1 MTLPPRLPRRMAGLL
16 GARLP
21 ELRLEDLTDPR
32 DTRGCRWKLTPLVTA
47 LIVGLATGCKSL
59 ADVESLT
66 CDLSRAARRLLGLP
80 RRVPDTTLR
89 DLVTSLDPHAVRGRL
104 HVMIRAAHRRK
115 ALVPDGLPFGLLAMD
130 GKCTALDGC
139 DDFYAQRQTSNDAVV
154 GVLRTVTCALVSS
167 RGTPVIDAVPL
178 PASTNEVGH
187 FEHALRAVCSAYS
200 GLDLFRLVTYDA
212 GACSEHNARVVRE
225 LGLHYLFGLKGTQ
238 PTLLREAEALLGT
251 LRPEQTMA
259 STEDVLG
266 GGRRCI
272 RRLYAT
278 EELAGTHGWEHL
290 RMVLRVES
298 ETLDRNGQRIAHE
311 DRFFASSLPA
321 SRLSAEQW
329 LRVVRLHWGIENDVH
344 HTLDTA
350 FAEDDHPWLDTHPR
364 GALVIALLRRIAYNL
379 VALFRSVTQ
388 RSAERRATAWKTL
401 LRALERTLLTLE
413 VQQLEGL
420 RARRLHC

>member
-1 MTLPPRLPRRMAGLL
+1 M
-16 GARLP
+16 
-21 ELRLEDLTDPR
+21 
-32 DTRGCRWKLTPLVTA
+32 TA
-47 LIVGLATGCKSL
+47 LIVGLAAGCRSL

-66 CDLSRAARRLLGLP
+66 SDLSGAARRLLGLN

-89 DLVTSLDPHAVRGRL
+89 DLVTSLDPHEVRGRL
-104 HVMIRAAHRRK
+104 HVMVRAAHRRK
-115 ALVPDGLPFGLLAMD
+115 ALAPDRLPIGVLAMD

-139 DDFYAQRQTSNDAVV
+139 DDFYAQRQTSNGAVV

-167 RGTPVIDAVPL
+167 RGTPVVDAIPL
-178 PASTNEVGH
+178 PASTNETGH
-187 FEHALRAVCSAYS
+187 FEHGLRAVCSAYH

-238 PTLLREAEALLGT
+238 PTLLGEAEALLGT
-251 LRPEQTMA
+251 LRPEQAMA

-278 EELAGTHGWEHL
+278 EELAGAHDWEHL

-298 ETLDRNGQRIAHE
+298 ETLDRSGQRIAHE
-311 DRFFASSLPA
+311 DRYFVSSLPA
-321 SRLSAEQW
+321 SRLSAQQW
-329 LRVVRLHWGIENDVH
+329 LRVVRLHWAVENDVH

-364 GALVIALLRRIAYNL
+364 GALVVALLRRIAYNL

-388 RSAERRATAWKTL
+388 RSAQQRGAPWRAL
-401 LRALERTLLTLE
+401 LRALERTLLALTPDAL
-413 VQQLEGL
+413 VRL
-420 RARRLHC
+420 RPRRLLC